1 MEELENKESAVFLSG
16 PIHSY
21 CEVFEFFRFYRLVFF
36 FQLITEKRWFCGQ
49 KKEKLIDSEVKK
61 KC

>member
-1 MEELENKESAVFLSG
+1 MEELENKEAAVFLPG

-21 CEVFEFFRFYRLVFF
+21 CEAFKFFRFYRLFS
-36 FQLITEKRWFCGQ
+36 INHQ
-49 KKEKLIDSEVKK
+49 KEMVLWPKENLIDSEVKK